1 MKLSADKICCAR
13 GGRPVVSDL
22 SFSLGSGDGMMLS
35 GPNGSGK
42 TTLLRSIAGFG
53 EITAGSLTLEPVPD
67 DDDLSQACLY
77 VGHQNA
83 IKPQLSVLENIS
95 FWAEFG
101 GGDVEAAL
109 SSFSMTPIKDVPV
122 AMLSAGQR
130 RRVGLS
136 RLALASQPIWLLD
149 EPATSLDKASVKTL
163 SQIMQAHLD
172 AGGMLIAASHTEFDI
187 PLNKTLELS
196 AREPGVSVAES

>member
-1 MKLSADKICCAR
+1 M
-13 GGRPVVSDL
+13 VSDL

-42 TTLLRSIAGFG
+42 TTLLRAIAGFG
-53 EITAGSLTLEPVPD
+53 EITGGNLTLEPVPE

-83 IKPQLSVLENIS
+83 IKPQLSVLENIT
-95 FWAEFG
+95 FWADFS
-101 GGDVEAAL
+101 GGDVEGAL
-109 SSFSMTPIKDVPV
+109 ASFSMTAIKDVPV

-136 RLALASQPIWLLD
+136 RLALASQLIWLLD

-163 SQIMQAHLD
+163 SKIMQAHLD
-172 AGGMLIAASHTEFDI
+172 GGGMLIVASHTEFDI
-187 PLNKTLELS
+187 PLNKSLELS
-196 AREPGVSVAES
+196 AREPGVAVAGA

>member
-1 MKLSADKICCAR
+1 M
-13 GGRPVVSDL
+13 SDL
-22 SFSLGSGDGMMLS
+22 SFSLGRGDGMMLS

-42 TTLLRSIAGFG
+42 TTLLRVIAGFG
-53 EITAGSLTLEPVPD
+53 EITGGSLTLEPVP

-83 IKPQLSVLENIS
+83 IKPQLSVLENIT

-101 GGDVEAAL
+101 GGDVESAL

-196 AREPGVSVAES
+196 AREPGAAEAGHG